1 MLNLLLWVLA
11 HTIISPGGI
20 MSRKY
25 NEYSAG
31 MRKRLSPEGK
41 MALQAFED
49 SYELGL
55 SLINARRSRELTQ
68 KQLAEMTGINQS
80 EISKIE
86 TGSLAINTATLFRL
100 LNALDA
106 NLRIELK
113 TIRPTNKLKRSL
125 IGV

>member
-1 MLNLLLWVLA
+1 MIA
-11 HTIISPGGI
+11 TGGV
-20 MSRKY
+20 MSRQYNKY
-25 NEYSAG
+25 SEG

-68 KQLAEMTGINQS
+68 KQLAEITGINQS

-86 TGSLAINTATLFRL
+86 TGSLSINTSTLFRL
-100 LNALDA
+100 LNALEA
-106 NLRIELK
+106 TVRIELK